1 MILDIKEGVRLFND
15 SDFFAA
21 HNFFEDLWM
30 EANKDDKFFYQG
42 LVQISVGCFH
52 MICGNL
58 SGAKSQISKGINKLL
73 DFIPEYN
80 KLELTILIS
89 NFEKILID
97 LNEINI
103 SLMREKIPILE
114 LTS

>member
-1 MILDIKEGVRLFND
+1 MLDITEGIKLFNN

-21 HNFFEDLWM
+21 HDFFEDLWM
-30 EANKDDKFFYQG
+30 EANYDDKKFYQG

-52 MICGNL
+52 LICGNL
-58 SGAKSQISKGINKLL
+58 NGAKSQILKGINKLL

-80 KLELTILIS
+80 SLELTKLIS
-89 NFEKILID
+89 KFKKILID

-103 SLMREKIPILE
+103 SLIRKKIPVLE
-114 LTS
+114 LLN